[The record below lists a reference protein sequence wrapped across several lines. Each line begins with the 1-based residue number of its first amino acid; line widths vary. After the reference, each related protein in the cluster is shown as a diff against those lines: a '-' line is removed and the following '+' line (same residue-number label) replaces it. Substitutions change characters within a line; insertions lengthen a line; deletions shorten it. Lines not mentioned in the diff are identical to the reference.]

1 MYVFMIAITKIMRV
15 DRMRWVLVHP
25 QLSEL
30 CGFGGMMWSV
40 VEM

>member
-15 DRMRWVLVHP
+15 DRMRWILVHP

-30 CGFGGMMWSV
+30 CGIWWND
-40 VEM
+40 VECC